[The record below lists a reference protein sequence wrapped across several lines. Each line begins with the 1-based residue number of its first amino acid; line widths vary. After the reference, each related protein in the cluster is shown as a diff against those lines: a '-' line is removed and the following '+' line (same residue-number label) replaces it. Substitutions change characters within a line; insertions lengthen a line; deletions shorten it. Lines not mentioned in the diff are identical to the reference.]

1 MGPKYDVNAPKIWQK
16 SILKW
21 NPRPSSTSFVKDTK
35 EVFFKFLLKIIVIN
49 KMCGSFVC
57 YPLRNLKCKQQWF
70 QYHHRWSG
78 GGKKWRLINVYRSFA
93 PQQNVSQRDKFV
105 YQLNLIKQAFTTT
118 SNILRFS
125 NPPYPI
131 TNGIIVTKFHV

>member
-57 YPLRNLKCKQQWF
+57 YPLINLKCKQL
-70 QYHHRWSG
+70 YV
-78 GGKKWRLINVYRSFA
+78 VYFD
-93 PQQNVSQRDKFV
+93 QQTGALHAVC
-105 YQLNLIKQAFTTT
+105 
-118 SNILRFS
+118 
-125 NPPYPI
+125 
-131 TNGIIVTKFHV
+131 